1 MLVLCSF
8 FPFFFCVCFVKNLKS
23 SSSSSSSSS
32 SHTHRLCSSLPH
44 KTLITHLPGG
54 GSGVVRSFAHRKRR
68 RRKKKKK
75 KKRLFRKRGS
85 TKRRDAQR
93 RALFSC
99 RVVFDTES
107 SSSESPE
114 RFLIPKDSILWILI
128 GNTNAAGVVVLVV
141 FPRARP
147 RCSRRRTT
155 TTRLLLLLL
164 PFRRKR
170 RRRKRRR

>member
-1 MLVLCSF
+1 MKSEPLRSKFGKLS
-8 FPFFFCVCFVKNLKS
+8 LKP
-23 SSSSSSSSS
+23 
-32 SHTHRLCSSLPH
+32 HGLRLCGFNQLAASTSSVILVSVVIYISVVV
-44 KTLITHLPGG
+44 LVGFVVVG
-54 GSGVVRSFAHRKRR
+54 GSGVVRSFAHRK
-68 RRKKKKK
+68 
-75 KKRLFRKRGS
+75 LFRKRGVDKE
-85 TKRRDAQR
+85 KRRALLKAQ
-93 RALFSC
+93 ALFSC
-99 RVVFDTES
+99 RLRVVFDTES
-107 SSSESPE
+107 RRRSESPE

>member
-1 MLVLCSF
+1 M
-8 FPFFFCVCFVKNLKS
+8 CFVKNLK

-75 KKRLFRKRGS
+75 KKTKKKKKKRLFRKRGVDKE
-85 TKRRDAQR
+85 KRRALKAQ
-93 RALFSC
+93 ALFSC
-99 RVVFDTES
+99 RRVVFDTES

-128 GNTNAAGVVVLVV
+128 GNTNAAGVVVVV

-147 RCSRRRTT
+147 RCLRRRTPPT
-155 TTRLLLLLL
+155 PRLPLLLLLL
-164 PFRRKR
+164 PRRKR
-170 RRRKRRR
+170 RRR

>member
-1 MLVLCSF
+1 VCVL
-8 FPFFFCVCFVKNLKS
+8 LKI
-23 SSSSSSSSS
+23 
-32 SHTHRLCSSLPH
+32 SSLLLLLLLCLLLHIHTDFALLSPTQ
-44 KTLITHLPGG
+44 KKHLVPTYSLVG
-54 GSGVVRSFAHRKRR
+54 GSGVVRSFAHRK
-68 RRKKKKK
+68 
-75 KKRLFRKRGS
+75 LFRKRGVDKE
-85 TKRRDAQR
+85 KRRALLKAQ
-93 RALFSC
+93 ALFSC
-99 RVVFDTES
+99 RLRVVFDTES
-107 SSSESPE
+107 RRRSESPE

>member
-1 MLVLCSF
+1 MCVL
-8 FPFFFCVCFVKNLKS
+8 LKI
-23 SSSSSSSSS
+23 
-32 SHTHRLCSSLPH
+32 SSLLLLLLLCLLLHIHTDFALLSPTQ
-44 KTLITHLPGG
+44 KKHLVPTYSLVG
-54 GSGVVRSFAHRKRR
+54 GSGVVRSFAHRK
-68 RRKKKKK
+68 
-75 KKRLFRKRGS
+75 LFRKRGVDKE
-85 TKRRDAQR
+85 KRRALLKAQ
-93 RALFSC
+93 ALFSC
-99 RVVFDTES
+99 RRVVFDTES
-107 SSSESPE
+107 RRRSESPE

>member
-1 MLVLCSF
+1 MCVL
-8 FPFFFCVCFVKNLKS
+8 LKI
-23 SSSSSSSSS
+23 
-32 SHTHRLCSSLPH
+32 SSLLLLLLLCLLLHIHTDFALLSPTQK
-44 KTLITHLPGG
+44 KTLSTHLLLVG
-54 GSGVVRSFAHRKRR
+54 GSGVVHR
-68 RRKKKKK
+68 
-75 KKRLFRKRGS
+75 LL
-85 TKRRDAQR
+85 TKTFSQKGVDKEKGTLLKAQ
-93 RALFSC
+93 ALFSC
-99 RVVFDTES
+99 RLRVVFDTES
-107 SSSESPE
+107 RRRSRESPE

>member
-1 MLVLCSF
+1 MCVL
-8 FPFFFCVCFVKNLKS
+8 LKI
-23 SSSSSSSSS
+23 
-32 SHTHRLCSSLPH
+32 SSLLLLLLLLLLHIHTDFALLSPTQ
-44 KTLITHLPGG
+44 KKHLVPTYSLVG
-54 GSGVVRSFAHRKRR
+54 GSGVVRSFAHRK
-68 RRKKKKK
+68 
-75 KKRLFRKRGS
+75 LFRKRGVDKE
-85 TKRRDAQR
+85 KRRALLKAQ
-93 RALFSC
+93 ALFSC
-99 RVVFDTES
+99 RLRVVFDTES
-107 SSSESPE
+107 RRRSRESPE